1 MGGKGRVRGNGRNAQ
16 PDDPGPQGP
25 RQSPAPRAAIP
36 PAPDNVVP
44 ATNRRT
50 APDAPPSQQP
60 EGRPPA
66 PPAPGADQRGNDEDE
81 ESADTSVTP
90 FSPESV
96 HTSRREGQHAARL
109 LTKSP
114 EQLLD
119 LDKSG
124 VSFNFDSSLSCK
136 DFYFYLFMSRW

>member
-1 MGGKGRVRGNGRNAQ
+1 MGGKGKSRGRNAQ
-16 PDDPGPQGP
+16 PDNPGPQGP
-25 RQSPAPRAAIP
+25 RNSPAPRAAIP
-36 PAPDNVVP
+36 PAPDNVNP
-44 ATNRRT
+44 ATDRRP
-50 APDAPPSQQP
+50 APDPLSQQP
-60 EGRPPA
+60 EGHPPA
-66 PPAPGADQRGNDEDE
+66 PPALGADQRGNDEDE
-81 ESADTSVTP
+81 ESADTSVNP

-124 VSFNFDSSLSCK
+124 VSFNFDSSFSCK
-136 DFYFYLFMSRW
+136 DFCFYLFMSRW

>member
-1 MGGKGRVRGNGRNAQ
+1 MGGKGKSRGRNAQ
-16 PDDPGPQGP
+16 PDNPGPQGP
-25 RQSPAPRAAIP
+25 RNSPAPRAAIP
-36 PAPDNVVP
+36 PAPDNANP
-44 ATNRRT
+44 ATNHRP
-50 APDAPPSQQP
+50 APDPLSQQP
-60 EGRPPA
+60 EGHPPA

-81 ESADTSVTP
+81 ESADTSVNP

-124 VSFNFDSSLSCK
+124 VSFNFDSSFSCK
-136 DFYFYLFMSRW
+136 DFCFYLFMSRW